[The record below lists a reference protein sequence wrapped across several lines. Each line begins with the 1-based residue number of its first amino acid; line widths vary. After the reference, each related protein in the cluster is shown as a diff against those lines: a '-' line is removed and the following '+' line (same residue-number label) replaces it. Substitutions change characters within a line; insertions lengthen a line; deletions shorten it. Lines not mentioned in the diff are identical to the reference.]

1 MKKKYIKPKQTMRK
15 TVLGTEA
22 VYSGATGSNPGGLSV
37 ETEETKERGM
47 ESDEPSFGNLW

>member
-1 MKKKYIKPKQTMRK
+1 MKKKYITPKQTMRK